1 MIPVKRSAA
10 EPQAAKNT
18 PSDAF
23 SEAAERHGVR
33 KNKVKYIAAEV
44 LNCFTYLFVGG
55 ALWQGLLLY
64 IGCTA
69 DKIGTLSGIGYAT
82 QTLSMGLGLILCDRL
97 KKPIRAMALCDL
109 PISLFF
115 FSILFFLCVG
125 SAEEQIVFPIL
136 AGLVIVYYAA
146 FGFKTILAYKI
157 PYLII
162 HMEDYGK
169 LLGRSGFVSNLFV
182 IAVSVGLPGF
192 LSLAGYLTGMRLMYA
207 VCALFAL
214 AVSLLDF
221 RLKAL
226 WNAENQASVSVRALF
241 SERNVLRLAPAN
253 FLRGLSSGVI
263 ISLTVMASKLFCL
276 DSVGLSLLVSLT
288 SLGSVVGNFIY
299 SFAGKASKLS
309 RLCLSASLVMLVL
322 GSASVLVGS
331 WRSFTVL
338 FVVIQIAYVIV
349 NGTIPVL
356 FARLIPYSIAG
367 GCTALRM
374 METMLG
380 TAISSWFTGLVL
392 ENFDGRLTAFL
403 LMLAAGAAQTICGLF
418 YYRFCRAADRQ
429 ESHAVRS

>member
-169 LLGRSGFVSNLFV
+169 LLGRSGFVSN
-182 IAVSVGLPGF
+182 
-192 LSLAGYLTGMRLMYA
+192 
-207 VCALFAL
+207 
-214 AVSLLDF
+214 
-221 RLKAL
+221 
-226 WNAENQASVSVRALF
+226 Q
-241 SERNVLRLAPAN
+241 
-253 FLRGLSSGVI
+253 
-263 ISLTVMASKLFCL
+263 
-276 DSVGLSLLVSLT
+276 
-288 SLGSVVGNFIY
+288 
-299 SFAGKASKLS
+299 
-309 RLCLSASLVMLVL
+309 
-322 GSASVLVGS
+322 
-331 WRSFTVL
+331 
-338 FVVIQIAYVIV
+338 
-349 NGTIPVL
+349 
-356 FARLIPYSIAG
+356 
-367 GCTALRM
+367 
-374 METMLG
+374 
-380 TAISSWFTGLVL
+380 
-392 ENFDGRLTAFL
+392 
-403 LMLAAGAAQTICGLF
+403 
-418 YYRFCRAADRQ
+418 
-429 ESHAVRS
+429 